1 MAAKTKKREVGAQIG
16 TFYNPGPKWTL
27 GLPGKKGTMTKKKN
41 KTGTRPTTALAVRKN
56 TAVAPRKN
64 SAARRPRS
72 WQAAIMN
79 PFQSIAGINPLDA
92 LAAGVALIVV
102 EAGSGLIAG
111 FFQLDQNG
119 WAKIGVQVGGAIVVN
134 KIAPRSVRTAAT
146 IGAAAVP
153 AKSAFNKLTGDVVPN
168 FIAGVGTRLMPQPQA
183 PANGMAG
190 LRGVSRYA

>member
-1 MAAKTKKREVGAQIG
+1 MA
-16 TFYNPGPKWTL
+16 N
-27 GLPGKKGTMTKKKN
+27 KKKN
-41 KTGTRPTTALAVRKN
+41 KKGGGGRPSTALAIRKS

-64 SAARRPRS
+64 SAARRPSS
-72 WQAAIMN
+72 WRKALMN
-79 PFQSIAGINPLDA
+79 PFDSIAGINPLDA

-119 WAKIGVQVGGAIVVN
+119 WAKIGVQAVGAVVVN
-134 KIAPRSVRTAAT
+134 KVAPRSVRTAAT

-168 FIAGVGTRLMPQPQA
+168 FIAGVGTRLMPQQTQT
-183 PANGMAG
+183 ANNMAG
-190 LRGVSRYA
+190 LRAVRYA